1 MMEKES
7 LTGMIALITGGSGE
21 IGRGIALKLAEEG
34 ANIIITTHSS
44 LEKGKKVQNEVEK
57 LGRKCLLVQVD
68 LADPVA
74 VEKMVEQAKVT
85 FGKIDILVNN
95 AGTSGFMG
103 PVTGTS
109 PEEWDKLLR
118 VNLYSAF
125 YTSRLV
131 VPLMKEIGYGRIINI
146 TSIGYRRILP
156 NMASYLVS
164 KAGLNTFTQALSSET
179 GRFGIT
185 VNAIAPG
192 QVSTE
197 RVMKVRLPGLSRE
210 SGLSVDEIQN
220 NMLRE
225 SHTGKFNSIAD
236 VAELVWFL
244 STSKAGNITGEIID
258 LAGGF

>member
-1 MMEKES
+1 MEKKS
-7 LTGMIALITGGSGE
+7 LAGRVALVTGGSGE

-34 ANIIITTHSS
+34 ADIILTAHSS
-44 LEKGKKVQNEVEK
+44 LSKGQQVQSEIEEKG
-57 LGRKCLLVQVD
+57 RKSLLIQTDLSDPAAVD
-68 LADPVA
+68 D
-74 VEKMVEQAKVT
+74 MMHQAKQA
-85 FGKIDILVNN
+85 FSHIDILVNN

-103 PVTGTS
+103 PVTETS
-109 PEEWDKLLR
+109 PEDWDKLIR
-118 VNLYSAF
+118 INLYSAF

-131 VPLMKEIGYGRIINI
+131 IPLMISNGYGRIINI
-146 TSIGYRRILP
+146 SSIGYRRLLP

-164 KAGLNTFTQALSSET
+164 KAGLNTLTQALSLEN

-197 RVMKVRLPGLSRE
+197 RVLKVRLPGLSE
-210 SGLSVDEIQN
+210 QSGISVDEIQKA
-220 NMLRE
+220 MLKE
-225 SHTGKFNSIAD
+225 SHTGKFSTIED

-244 STSKAGNITGEIID
+244 STEKAGNISGEIID